1 MPGAKPQTA
10 KPHIFAGVI
19 VMALTVATLFAGK
32 AVALQRER
40 NAAPAFASEL
50 FPLKI
55 QGLAFQRAAAQTP
68 GILPVYGS
76 SEMGGPPHGTA
87 GDFFRNAPTGFQVSA
102 VGKPGATTL
111 ILLQKIGALDREL
124 RGKKVVVSF
133 SSNWFLGSPNP
144 YWYEGNFSRFA
155 ASQLIFDSAL
165 DFRLK
170 HDIAARIVQYPQ
182 ALERTPLL
190 GFAVRCLA
198 SDRWLDQIAFWAA
211 SPLGKLE
218 DVMWDLQDHFAVLSK
233 LHEDKNPPPRR
244 PQTMDWASL
253 MVQAQEAAAR
263 DPRRDPSVGPP
274 REHFNPGSRDAW
286 FGGLMGKSEA
296 WTDLELLLRI
306 LQEIHARPLLL
317 AMPMNGPYWNPRGV
331 SRQGRQPYYD
341 RFRTLARRY
350 HATLADF
357 PDYDDDP
364 DILNPH
370 LTAKGWI
377 LFDRAI
383 DDFMHDRIPEA

>member
-19 VMALTVATLFAGK
+19 VIGLTVATLFAGR

-76 SEMGGPPHGTA
+76 SEMGGPPHWTA

-144 YWYEGNFSRFA
+144 NWYEGNFSRFA